1 MKTKQQIIVHDGPFY
16 RFCHNGRTYTTAEM
30 PDMRE
35 EKLRTA
41 LIAVIEGK
49 YGFTL
54 APSQLETWH
63 LYSSKHE
70 RDKAAHEYNEKVC
83 KPLNKAFKEE
93 EVEV

>member
-16 RFCHNGRTYTTAEM
+16 RFSHNGKSYIMAEL

-41 LIAVIEGK
+41 LITVVEDK

-54 APSQLETWH
+54 APSQLETWR
-63 LYSSKHE
+63 LYDSKHE
-70 RDKAAHEYNEKVC
+70 RNKAAHEYEQRVC
-83 KPLNKAFKEE
+83 RPLNAAFKEE
-93 EVEV
+93 EA

>member
-16 RFCHNGRTYTTAEM
+16 RFSHNGRTYTTAEM

-41 LIAVIEGK
+41 LIMVIEGK

-63 LYSSKHE
+63 LYDSRRE
-70 RDKAAHEYNEKVC
+70 RDRAAIEYDDKVC

-93 EVEV
+93 VEA